1 MKLTINKKKINI
13 EKIDGFFNRFKL
25 LKFKLE
31 KLENGY
37 LLTKRKWLSTYL
49 YCQKVDVIMTDK
61 DNTILYL
68 YPNLKSE
75 AIIYYKRKVYN
86 TYILPLGI
94 ANHLE
99 KGKIL
104 KIEK

>member
-1 MKLTINKKKINI
+1 MKLIVNKKKINI

-37 LLTKRKWLSTYL
+37 LLTNRKWLSTYL
-49 YCQKVDVIMTDK
+49 YCQKVDVILTDK
-61 DNTILYL
+61 DNKILYL
-68 YPNLKSE
+68 YPKLKSE
-75 AIIYYKRKVYN
+75 AIIYYKRKAYN
-86 TYILPLGI
+86 TYILPL
-94 ANHLE
+94 NTVNYLE

-104 KIEK
+104 RIEK